1 MKFLSRLGSVQ
12 KLIVPVVGIGA
23 LVIFATLFM
32 YDVTQATVDISHDG
46 ETQTVKTHSNT
57 VAELLE
63 EVGIDVGEHDNLS
76 NRMNETIENGMEIDI
91 QTANY
96 VIILIDHIEHEFYT
110 TAGTLEELFQEQDI
124 SFSER
129 DIVSHDLT
137 HPIEDELVFIA
148 TTASEMTINDG
159 GEDVTIW
166 STGESISEL
175 LENNNIELAEHDR
188 VLLGNE
194 GDGEPSIQIVRV
206 ERQLKEIEKTI
217 PFEEEQQE
225 DDTLEKGETK
235 VIAEG
240 KEGLRLETHEIT
252 VENGKESSSSILSE
266 EVVEESENRIVAI
279 GTKEAEVVTLAEE
292 STSAPKKSEEKAEA
306 PSNAKEFQMSATAYT
321 ANCSGCSGYTATG
334 INLNANPH
342 MKVIAVDP
350 SVIPLGTKVWV
361 EGYGYAVAGDTGGSI
376 SGNRI
381 DIHVPTKE
389 EAYNF
394 GQRTVTVKIVE

>member
-137 HPIEDELVFIA
+137 HPIEDELVFIV

-266 EVVEESENRIVAI
+266 EVVVESENRIVAI